1 MKGGITSGIVYP
13 AAILR
18 LKDKYRFRNIGG
30 TSAGAMAAALTAAA
44 EYGRQSVK
52 QDGPW
57 LEGGNENQ
65 GFAGLRKTRDELCQP
80 GLLLGLFQPA
90 RPTRSLFRFLLY
102 LKTGPVPPRSI
113 PLSWLYPVHRA
124 LWKCGALVYA
134 VGVISAMVA
143 VAVVTVIAGRIF
155 SKGHAML
162 WPNHW
167 DAVSWLI
174 ALVILFFAAVL
185 LGPLIPFWHLGRT
198 LVDRVPANLFG
209 MCTGLR
215 NSPTGKAA
223 VTEWLHER
231 IQMLA
236 GLPNDKPLTF
246 GMLWDA
252 GRDKPAETPR
262 DRTVNLQVVTSCLSQ
277 GQPYTMPFEGE
288 LFAFKADELS
298 LLLPDAVLQ
307 HLIQPRDEIRA
318 YCRLPEGYH
327 FLPEARQL
335 PVILAARMS
344 LSFPLLFSGVP
355 LYAIRH
361 DLGVQARTSGETI
374 QLKAQ
379 TDLQR
384 LWFSDGGICSNFPIH
399 FFDGWLPRRP
409 TFGIS
414 LTDLPRDS
422 IKKGR
427 ISQQYMSYSANQ
439 WRGPGMRPSSN
450 EPAIYQS
457 VYMPKP
463 EDQQSP
469 EWIPFTSVPTDPG
482 SRNNLLKFLTAIFT
496 TAQNYRDNSQS
507 LLPSYR
513 ERVVQ
518 VRLEEGEGG
527 LNLAMDSKTI
537 AKIVDKGDRAG
548 EALCDSF
555 DFRVHQ
561 WVRFRVLMS
570 RLEERLAIMREVF
583 KDPAFDHAALLKE
596 QLGGEGI
603 PRFPFSLNDPWPTK
617 ALARLEHL
625 IKLLDEWQEGGAVF
639 DQAAPEPKPT
649 LRVMPQA

>member
-44 EYGRQSVK
+44 EYGRQAGKS
-52 QDGPW
+52 GPW
-57 LEGGNENQ
+57 LEGGKESQ
-65 GFAGLRKTRDELCQP
+65 GFAGLKKTSDELCQP
-80 GLLLGLFQPA
+80 GLLLGLFQPS
-90 RPTRSLFRFLLY
+90 RPTRSLFRFFLY
-102 LKTGPVPPRSI
+102 LKTGPVAPRQL
-113 PLSWLYPVHRA
+113 PLGWLFPVHRA
-124 LWKCGALVYA
+124 LWKCGALVYG
-134 VGVISAMVA
+134 VGLIVSLTAIS
-143 VAVVTVIAGRIF
+143 VVTLLAARIF
-155 SKGHAML
+155 FRAGSTIV
-162 WPNHW
+162 PPSQW
-167 DAVSWLI
+167 DWVSWLI
-174 ALVILFFAAVL
+174 ALCILFFAALL
-185 LGPLIPFWHLGRT
+185 LGPLIPLWHLGRT

-215 NSPTGKAA
+215 NNPSGGPA

-236 GLPNDKPLTF
+236 GLPNNTPLTF
-246 GMLWDA
+246 GMLWDV
-252 GRDKPAETPR
+252 GRDKPAESPR
-262 DRTVNLQVVTSCLSQ
+262 DRTVNLQVVTSCLSH
-277 GQPYTMPFEGE
+277 GQPYTLPFEGE
-288 LFAFKADELS
+288 LFAFKEDELA
-298 LLLPDAVLQ
+298 LLFPEPVMKQLVQPDS
-307 HLIQPRDEIRA
+307 EIRA
-318 YCRLPEGYH
+318 YCKLPEGYH

-335 PVILAARMS
+335 PVLLGARMS

-361 DLGVQARTSGETI
+361 DRGVQARTSGATVT
-374 QLKAQ
+374 LNPQ

-414 LTDLPRDS
+414 LTDLPKDS
-422 IKKGR
+422 IRQGR
-427 ISQQYMSYSANQ
+427 VSQQYMSYAANQ
-439 WRGPGMRPSSN
+439 WRGPGNRPSSN
-450 EPAIYQS
+450 EINIDRS
-457 VYMPKP
+457 VYMPRP

-469 EWIPFTSVPTDPG
+469 EWIPFTSVPTDPA
-482 SRNNLLKFLTAIFT
+482 SRNNLLKFFMAIFA

-537 AKIVDKGDRAG
+537 AKIVEKGDRAG
-548 EALCDSF
+548 EVLCDTF
-555 DFRVHQ
+555 DFRIHQ
-561 WVRFRVLMS
+561 WVRFRVLMG
-570 RLEERLAIMREVF
+570 RLEERLALMREVF
-583 KDPAFDHAALLKE
+583 HDPQFDHAGLLRE
-596 QLGGEGI
+596 QLGGDGI
-603 PRFPFSLNDPWPTK
+603 PRFPFALNDPWPAQ
-617 ALARLEHL
+617 ALSRLEHL